1 MAILPVKVAFK
12 ALYETN
18 FPDYLNLS
26 LNEVDPYNLGSS
38 VVS

>member
-1 MAILPVKVAFK
+1 MLPVKVAFK

-26 LNEVDPYNLGSS
+26 LHEVDSYNLGSS
-38 VVS
+38 VAS